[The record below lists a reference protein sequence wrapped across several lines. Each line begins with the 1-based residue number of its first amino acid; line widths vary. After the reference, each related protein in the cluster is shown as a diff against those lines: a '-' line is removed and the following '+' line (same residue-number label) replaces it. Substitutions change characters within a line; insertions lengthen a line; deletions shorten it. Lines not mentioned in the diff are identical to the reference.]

1 MVAILCH
8 LTENFVTSHISN
20 LYMTKPATTIDEQLD
35 LLKTRGL
42 AIQDE
47 DKAREI
53 LLDIGYYRLGF
64 YLFPFEKSYPQLRN
78 RTHEYIDGATFED
91 AVKLYYFDFDLR
103 LLLTRYLTR
112 IEIAFRTALIY
123 NLSNKYS
130 PNSVWFI
137 SPSVVSRSYARDFE
151 NKVYTADFKRNPII
165 QRHHQKNP
173 NDRFAPSWKTLE
185 FMTFGAVMK
194 LYEQLKERDDKIL
207 ITQKLGIRQVVTF
220 ESYMH
225 TIREVRNAC
234 AHGHLLYDLRLPRR
248 INRGPAHITP
258 QESGN
263 IVGALRVIRYMMAQI
278 STKRADDL
286 SASVKSLYEKLCM
299 EAPNLKP
306 LIPDFSCI
314 SCI

>member
-1 MVAILCH
+1 
-8 LTENFVTSHISN
+8 
-20 LYMTKPATTIDEQLD
+20 MTKPATTIDEQLD

-42 AIQDE
+42 AIQNE

-207 ITQKLGIRQVVTF
+207 IAQKLGIRQVVTF

-314 SCI
+314 

>member
-20 LYMTKPATTIDEQLD
+20 LYITKPATTIDEQLD

-207 ITQKLGIRQVVTF
+207 IAQKLGIRQVVTF

-258 QESGN
+258 QKSGN

-314 SCI
+314 

>member
-1 MVAILCH
+1 MPSH
-8 LTENFVTSHISN
+8 GNFVTSHISN

-165 QRHHQKNP
+165 QRHHQMNP

-207 ITQKLGIRQVVTF
+207 IAQKLGIRQVVTF

-306 LIPDFSCI
+306 LIPDFSC
-314 SCI
+314 CNR

>member
-207 ITQKLGIRQVVTF
+207 IAQKLGIRQVVTF

-258 QESGN
+258 QKSGN

-314 SCI
+314 

>member
-1 MVAILCH
+1 MAK
-8 LTENFVTSHISN
+8 S
-20 LYMTKPATTIDEQLD
+20 ATTIEQQLD
-35 LLKTRGL
+35 LLKSRGL
-42 AIQDE
+42 AFSDIE
-47 DKAREI
+47 KAKEI
-53 LLDIGYYRLGF
+53 LLDVGYYRLGF
-64 YLFPFEKSYPQLRN
+64 YLFPFEKSYPDLRD
-78 RTHEYIDGATFED
+78 RTHEYIEGASFED
-91 AVKLYYFDFDLR
+91 AVNLYYFDFDLR
-103 LLLTRYLTR
+103 LLLMRYLNR
-112 IEIAFRTALIY
+112 IEIAFRTSLIY
-123 NLSNKYS
+123 NLSNKYNTI
-130 PNSVWFI
+130 PIWFV

-151 NKVYTADFKRNPII
+151 RKVYTADFKRNPII

-314 SCI
+314 

>member
-1 MVAILCH
+1 
-8 LTENFVTSHISN
+8 
-20 LYMTKPATTIDEQLD
+20 MTKPATTIDEQLD

-207 ITQKLGIRQVVTF
+207 IAQKLGIRQVVTF

-306 LIPDFSCI
+306 LMPDFSCI
-314 SCI
+314 

>member
-1 MVAILCH
+1 
-8 LTENFVTSHISN
+8 
-20 LYMTKPATTIDEQLD
+20 MTKPATTIDEQLD

-42 AIQDE
+42 VIQDE

-207 ITQKLGIRQVVTF
+207 IAQKLGIRQVVTF

-263 IVGALRVIRYMMAQI
+263 IVGALHVIRYMMAQI

-314 SCI
+314 

>member
-1 MVAILCH
+1 MPSH
-8 LTENFVTSHISN
+8 GNFVTSHISN

-91 AVKLYYFDFDLR
+91 AVNLYYFDFDLR

-314 SCI
+314 

>member
-207 ITQKLGIRQVVTF
+207 IAQKLGIRQVVTF

-263 IVGALRVIRYMMAQI
+263 IVGALRVIRYMMTQI

-314 SCI
+314 

>member
-1 MVAILCH
+1 
-8 LTENFVTSHISN
+8 
-20 LYMTKPATTIDEQLD
+20 MTKPATTIDEQLD

-130 PNSVWFI
+130 LNSVWFI

-207 ITQKLGIRQVVTF
+207 IAQKLGIRQVVTF

-263 IVGALRVIRYMMAQI
+263 IVGALRVIRYIMAQI

-314 SCI
+314 

>member
-207 ITQKLGIRQVVTF
+207 IAQKLGIRQVVTF

-314 SCI
+314 

>member
-1 MVAILCH
+1 
-8 LTENFVTSHISN
+8 
-20 LYMTKPATTIDEQLD
+20 MTKPATTIDEQLD

-207 ITQKLGIRQVVTF
+207 IAQKLGIRQVVTF

-234 AHGHLLYDLRLPRR
+234 AHGHLLYELRLPRR

-314 SCI
+314 

>member
-1 MVAILCH
+1 
-8 LTENFVTSHISN
+8 
-20 LYMTKPATTIDEQLD
+20 MTKPATTIDEQLG

-137 SPSVVSRSYARDFE
+137 SPAVVSRSYARDFE

-194 LYEQLKERDDKIL
+194 LYEQLKERDDKIF
-207 ITQKLGIRQVVTF
+207 IAHKLGIRQVVTF

-286 SASVKSLYEKLCM
+286 SDSVKSLYEKLCM

-314 SCI
+314 

>member
-1 MVAILCH
+1 MPSH
-8 LTENFVTSHISN
+8 GNFVTSHISN

-64 YLFPFEKSYPQLRN
+64 YLFPFEKSHPQLRN
-78 RTHEYIDGATFED
+78 RKHEYIDGATFED

-207 ITQKLGIRQVVTF
+207 IAQKLGIRQVVTF

-314 SCI
+314 

>member
-1 MVAILCH
+1 MPSH
-8 LTENFVTSHISN
+8 GNFVTSHISN

-137 SPSVVSRSYARDFE
+137 SPSVVSRPYARDFE

-314 SCI
+314 